1 MSAILEADTL
11 LAVDVGTVN
20 TRVSLFDVVDG
31 RYRMVAT
38 GRASSTAGAPIFDV
52 REGMHVALDE
62 VSEITGRPFFDE
74 SDALVMPTTNSG
86 AGVDAFVSTA
96 SAGPHVRTVLVG
108 LMPGVSMESARRLAS
123 STYLN
128 VVEEIG
134 LMDVRRE
141 AELVDAMLDAK
152 PDLILMVGGT
162 DSGATASV
170 IRQIETVSL
179 ATSLLPTVQRP
190 ALVFA
195 GNTSL
200 GAAVVEHFQDTSKV
214 EIVSNIRPDLEHEEL
229 GPARLKLA
237 EIVNQLR
244 SQRIAGFEDL
254 NGWSGGYMMLT
265 ADAFGRVVRYLSQV
279 YDPDKGVLGIDVG
292 ASHVT
297 IAAAFDGVLNNKVH
311 SDLGLGISLPGL
323 LRYAS
328 VADISRWLP
337 TEVPDAEVRDYIFN
351 KAIYPGTIPAELTDL
366 HIEYALLRELVRAGL
381 SNSRSD
387 WAVGASSELMPP
399 LEPIIATGGAIARA
413 PRPGYAALVLL
424 DAVQPR
430 GITTLVLDPY
440 NLVPAVGAA
449 AGLLPMIT
457 VQVLESGSFV
467 SLGTVVSPV
476 GRGREGKPVLRIR
489 IEPESGGEPIEGI
502 VRYGQLVLLPLRQ
515 GEHARMTLRPEKG
528 FDVGFGG
535 RGKAGALRVAGGALG
550 VIIDARGRPLE
561 LSNDPAHR
569 QELNQ
574 KWLYDIGAMIQSES

>member
-1 MSAILEADTL
+1 MSTILEADTL

-38 GRASSTAGAPIFDV
+38 GRASSTAGAPVFDV

-134 LMDVRRE
+134 LMDGRRE
-141 AELVDAMLDAK
+141 AELLDAMLDAK

-162 DSGATASV
+162 DGGATASV
-170 IRQIETVSL
+170 IRQIEIVSL

-200 GAAVVEHFQDTSKV
+200 GAAVVEHFQDTSTV

-237 EIVNQLR
+237 EIVNKLR

-328 VADISRWLP
+328 VADVSRWLP

-381 SNSRSD
+381 SSSRSD

-413 PRPGYAALVLL
+413 PRPGYAALALL

-489 IEPESGGEPIEGI
+489 IEPESGGDPIEGI

-569 QELNQ
+569 RELNQ
-574 KWLYDIGAMIQSES
+574 KWLYDIGAMIKSEA

>member
-1 MSAILEADTL
+1 
-11 LAVDVGTVN
+11 
-20 TRVSLFDVVDG
+20 
-31 RYRMVAT
+31 MVAT
-38 GRASSTAGAPIFDV
+38 GRASSTAGAPVFDV

-244 SQRIAGFEDL
+244 SQRIAGFDDL
-254 NGWSGGYMMLT
+254 NGWSGGFMMLT
-265 ADAFGRVVRYLSQV
+265 ADAFARVVRYLSQV

-328 VADISRWLP
+328 VADVSRWLP

-413 PRPGYAALVLL
+413 PRPGYAALALL

-467 SLGTVVSPV
+467 SLGTVVSPA

-502 VRYGQLVLLPLRQ
+502 VRYGKLVLLPLRQ

-535 RGKAGALRVAGGALG
+535 RGKAGASRVTGGALG

-561 LSNDPAHR
+561 LSRDPAHR
-569 QELNQ
+569 RELNQ

>member
-1 MSAILEADTL
+1 MSTILEADTL

-38 GRASSTAGAPIFDV
+38 GRASSTAGAPVFDV

-108 LMPGVSMESARRLAS
+108 LMPGVSMESALRLAS

-134 LMDVRRE
+134 LMDGRRE
-141 AELVDAMLDAK
+141 AELVDVMLDAK

-170 IRQIETVSL
+170 LRQIETVSL

-328 VADISRWLP
+328 VADVSRWLP
-337 TEVPDAEVRDYIFN
+337 TEVPDTEVRDYIFN

-413 PRPGYAALVLL
+413 PRPGYAALALL

-535 RGKAGALRVAGGALG
+535 RGKAGALRVGGGALG

-561 LSNDPAHR
+561 LSKDPAHR
-569 QELNQ
+569 RELNQ
-574 KWLYDIGAMIQSES
+574 KWLYDIGAMLQSES

>member
-1 MSAILEADTL
+1 MSTILEADTL

-179 ATSLLPTVQRP
+179 AISLLPTVQRP

-569 QELNQ
+569 RELNQ

>member
-1 MSAILEADTL
+1 MSTILEADTL

-38 GRASSTAGAPIFDV
+38 GRASSTAGAPVFDV

-134 LMDVRRE
+134 LMDGRRE
-141 AELVDAMLDAK
+141 AKLLDAMLDAE

-162 DSGATASV
+162 DGGATASV

-179 ATSLLPTVQRP
+179 ATSLLPTVDRP

-200 GAAVVEHFQDTSKV
+200 GAAVVEHFQDTAKV

-244 SQRIAGFEDL
+244 SERIAGFDEL
-254 NGWSGGYMMLT
+254 NSWSGGYMMLT

-297 IAAAFDGVLNNKVH
+297 VAAAFDGVLNNKVH

-328 VADISRWLP
+328 VADVSRWLP
-337 TEVPDAEVRDYIFN
+337 TEVPDSEVRDYIFN

-381 SNSRSD
+381 SLSRSD

-413 PRPGYAALVLL
+413 PRPGYAALALL

-550 VIIDARGRPLE
+550 VIFDARGRPLE
-561 LSNDPAHR
+561 LSKDPAHR
-569 QELNQ
+569 RELNQ

>member
-1 MSAILEADTL
+1 MSTILEADTL

-52 REGMHVALDE
+52 REGMHVALGE

-569 QELNQ
+569 RELNQ